1 MRVGPVPRAAG
12 LFSVPRNGIRDV
24 DILVLQRLA
33 AELDAK
39 LRGARI
45 DQVYAL
51 PKNDVVL
58 VCGRRSEPRLWFST
72 EPDQPHLYERP
83 GPHPA
88 PKRPPG
94 FAMAARR
101 LLRGRRIAAVDA
113 VPGERIVEL
122 HTAGDDAVRVVFELI
137 PRRATALVVD
147 HTERVRAAWH
157 PRRGRPEVGEPYVA
171 PAADTR
177 AAIGDLD
184 AESWDTLSA
193 SPDNDALVGSLLRS
207 IAGMSALTAREIAAR
222 HRGGIHLSPTRVA
235 GYDVF
240 R

>member
-1 MRVGPVPRAAG
+1 M
-12 LFSVPRNGIRDV
+12 

-33 AELDAK
+33 TELDAK

-72 EPDQPHLYERP
+72 DPDQPHLYERP
-83 GPHPA
+83 GPHPT

-101 LLRGRRIAAVDA
+101 LLRGRRIAAIDA

-122 HTAGDDAVRVVFELI
+122 RTAGIAI
-137 PRRATALVVD
+137 
-147 HTERVRAAWH
+147 ERHV
-157 PRRGRPEVGEPYVA
+157 
-171 PAADTR
+171 
-177 AAIGDLD
+177 
-184 AESWDTLSA
+184 S
-193 SPDNDALVGSLLRS
+193 S
-207 IAGMSALTAREIAAR
+207 IVT
-222 HRGGIHLSPTRVA
+222 
-235 GYDVF
+235 
-240 R
+240 